1 MDCNQRI
8 AFLLFGA
15 LILCA
20 MQTEKIAAQETG
32 FSPSPGVNTPKTLS
46 KGISPES
53 NGAARQR
60 VLTLPDN
67 PRNDA
72 QTTFTSIPAPT
83 VPSRSAT
90 AFPDRPVTP
99 LKRTSALP
107 SESDNASTKNPTGGP
122 SAGTFLAGLVVVLLL
137 VLGVAKLL
145 LKRSPYS
152 IGSLPTD
159 AVDVLGRRAVD
170 PRNSVYMVKVGSRLI
185 LMGASPSGLSSL
197 AEITDPIEIA
207 SLTNVCAAAKQ
218 TGPDAA
224 KWLSKLWPGTTTVV
238 ESRSFDD
245 QLGQKLFE
253 EAQRD
258 ESGRVDSLT
267 IATGRERH
275 RAG

>member
-1 MDCNQRI
+1 MS
-8 AFLLFGA
+8 GA

-20 MQTEKIAAQETG
+20 IQTENVTAQEHG
-32 FSPSPGVNTPKTLS
+32 FSPSPGVNTPKTIS
-46 KGISPES
+46 KGISQGS
-53 NGAARQR
+53 NGAAPQR

-67 PRNDA
+67 PRSDGQSA
-72 QTTFTSIPAPT
+72 FTSVPAPSVPAPT
-83 VPSRSAT
+83 VTARAAT
-90 AFPDRPVTP
+90 AFPERPVTP

-107 SESDNASTKNPTGGP
+107 PVSDPASTKEPTGGP
-122 SAGTFLAGLVVVLLL
+122 SAGTFLAGLVVVLLF
-137 VLGVAKLL
+137 VLGIAKLL

-152 IGSLPTD
+152 IGSLPAD
-159 AVDVLGRRAVD
+159 AVDILGRRAVD

-207 SLTNVCAAAKQ
+207 SLSNVCAAAKQ

-224 KWLSKLWPGTTTVV
+224 KWLSRLWPKTTTVV
-238 ESRSFDD
+238 ESRPFDD

-253 EAQRD
+253 EAQRS

>member
-83 VPSRSAT
+83 VPSRSAAT
-90 AFPDRPVTP
+90 FPDRPVTP

>member
-1 MDCNQRI
+1 MDCNRRI

-20 MQTEKIAAQETG
+20 MQTEKIAAQETS

-46 KGISPES
+46 RGISQES
-53 NGAARQR
+53 NGAAPQR

-67 PRNDA
+67 PRNDG
-72 QTTFTSIPAPT
+72 QTAFTSIPAPVVT
-83 VPSRSAT
+83 ARSAT

-107 SESDNASTKNPTGGP
+107 SESDNASTKKPTDGP
-122 SAGTFLAGLVVVLLL
+122 SAGTFLAGLVVVLLF
-137 VLGVAKLL
+137 VLGTAKLL

-224 KWLSKLWPGTTTVV
+224 KWLSKLWPKTTTIV
-238 ESRSFDD
+238 ESRTFDD

-258 ESGRVDSLT
+258 ESGRVDSLN